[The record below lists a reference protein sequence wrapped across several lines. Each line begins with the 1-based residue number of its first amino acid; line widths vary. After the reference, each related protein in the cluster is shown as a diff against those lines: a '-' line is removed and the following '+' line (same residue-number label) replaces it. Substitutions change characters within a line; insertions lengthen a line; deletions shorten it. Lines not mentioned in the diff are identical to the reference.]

1 MSQTATA
8 FRVGIIMAAE
18 KIALVEAAAF
28 ADREHGPWPLTFH
41 SGKNWSS
48 WTKLGRWWTRGRRWW
63 TYSWASPTPPES
75 DIKSR

>member
-41 SGKNWSS
+41 FGAKTGAPGQSS
-48 WTKLGRWWTRGRRWW
+48 VDAGSVGGGGGAMVGQVRHHQNLT
-63 TYSWASPTPPES
+63 
-75 DIKSR
+75 

>member
-41 SGKNWSS
+41 EGQKLDKARSMLEAWEVAVELWLGKSD
-48 WTKLGRWWTRGRRWW
+48 TTR
-63 TYSWASPTPPES
+63 
-75 DIKSR
+75 I